1 MFGNMPPQETLYPS
15 QYIRPR
21 HLVMGDEPAFIDIEF
36 MKDFNQR
43 RERLSNGIDQTWVH
57 PRGEC
62 SEWSHRDK
70 YTTSYEYRV

>member
-1 MFGNMPPQETLYPS
+1 MIAVLPSSEKLEARCVLEDFRNMPPQETLYPS

-57 PRGEC
+57 PR
-62 SEWSHRDK
+62 
-70 YTTSYEYRV
+70 